1 MEIAVEII
9 SRETVKPSSPTP
21 DHLRHYRLSFLDQIS
36 PPVYNPFVLF
46 YTPQN
51 EGDQFNIDDISS
63 KLKDSLSCILTHFY
77 PLAGR
82 LNGNVSIECD
92 DQGVPYFE
100 AIVKCQVSEVTQN
113 PDPRELRK
121 LVPFVLD
128 AIDETTLGVQ
138 FNRFECGGIAVA
150 ICVSHKIS
158 DALSM
163 LMFIKM
169 WAAVCR
175 GEEIITPPQFTSAEL
190 FPPKNISGFEPRT
203 GIIRDNIVSRRFI
216 FKTNKIET
224 LKARYSREMDLDRN
238 RPPSRVEAL
247 STFIWSRFAWS
258 TGVYSE
264 PSKKCIVLHAVNL
277 RTKFDP
283 PLPQHAFGNFYR
295 VAVTSLQLDSGE
307 ECFGLVAKM
316 RETVRGIDKGYVE
329 KLRDGKEHLDFIKRS
344 AEAYLKGQ
352 LLAMNFTSLCRFPL
366 YESDFGWGSPTWV
379 GSPALTFQNLVVFKD
394 TKSGDGVEAYISLRV
409 EDMAALES
417 DEEFME
423 FVISPGKEHISV

>member
-1 MEIAVEII
+1 MEIAVEIT

-51 EGDQFNIDDISS
+51 EDDQFNIDDISS
-63 KLKDSLSCILTHFY
+63 KLKASLSCILTHFY

-82 LNGNVSIECD
+82 LKGNVSIECD
-92 DQGVPYFE
+92 DVGVPYSE
-100 AIVKCQVSEVTQN
+100 AIVKCQVSDVTEN
-113 PDPRELRK
+113 PDPQELGK
-121 LVPFVLD
+121 LLPFVLD
-128 AIDETTLGVQ
+128 VSDETTLGVQ
-138 FNRFECGGIAVA
+138 FNKFDCGGIAVG
-150 ICVSHKIS
+150 ICMSHKIS
-158 DALSM
+158 DALS
-163 LMFIKM
+163 LLTFIKM

-175 GEEIITPPQFTSAEL
+175 GEEIVTPPQFASAEL

-203 GIIRDNIVSRRFI
+203 GITRDNIVSKRFI

-224 LKARYSREMDLDRN
+224 LKARYSKEMDLGQN

-258 TGVYSE
+258 TRVYSE
-264 PSKKCIVLHAVNL
+264 PSKKCIILHAVNL

-283 PLPQHAFGNFYR
+283 PLPQHSFGNFYR
-295 VAVTSLQLDSGE
+295 VAVTSLQLDSGK
-307 ECFGLVAKM
+307 ECYGLAAKM

-344 AEAYLKGQ
+344 AEVYLKGE
-352 LLAMNFTSLCRFPL
+352 LLAMNFTSLCRFPM
-366 YESDFGWGSPTWV
+366 YESDFGWDNPTWV
-379 GSPALTFQNLVVFKD
+379 GSPALTFQNLVVFMD